1 MIGAI
6 GVVVPAHD
14 EHDYLAACLAHLAEA
29 ARHPMLHGVR
39 VQVVVVADACTD
51 DTATIA
57 LGAGAQ
63 VLELDVRNVGAA
75 RARGTARAIDVLTGE
90 GFRHDEIWLAHT
102 DADTLVPVDWLAKQ
116 SAYATEGWSCVLG
129 AVHVDDWS
137 PRPAGSAA
145 IFLRLA
151 GRVPEHR
158 RVHGANLGIRAD
170 AYRVAGGFAAL
181 TVGEDQALADALRE
195 LGCAV
200 IHAHDVKVRTSAR
213 LSTRVSG
220 GFSDYLSAL
229 APGVG
234 VRVEVG
240 VDPGGEGAAA

>member
-137 PRPAGSAA
+137 PRPAAPRSSCAWPAGFPNIGACTGRISASARTRTGWPGVSRRSPSARIRPLPMLCANSAA
-145 IFLRLA
+145 R
-151 GRVPEHR
+151 
-158 RVHGANLGIRAD
+158 
-170 AYRVAGGFAAL
+170 
-181 TVGEDQALADALRE
+181 
-195 LGCAV
+195 
-200 IHAHDVKVRTSAR
+200 
-213 LSTRVSG
+213 
-220 GFSDYLSAL
+220 
-229 APGVG
+229 
-234 VRVEVG
+234 
-240 VDPGGEGAAA
+240 